1 MSLWRKEKIPV
12 ERVPVTPPDNGS
24 FAPNMPT
31 LVSIQTASARRVQ
44 INGRTILTAIHKL
57 PVSGSVQALPL
68 GLMGDEQADLSV
80 HGGLDKAVYAYPSE
94 HYPFWQAQRTTAGL
108 NDIDDALPFGSVGE
122 NLSLQGVL
130 ENDVWVGDMLKFKN
144 CELRVTQPRE
154 PCYKFNAAMGFS
166 GAVRAMAQ
174 HSYCGFYL
182 AVDESGPLMA
192 GESFELVAGPR
203 RLSIVESFRAKMF
216 KHMR

>member
-1 MSLWRKEKIPV
+1 
-12 ERVPVTPPDNGS
+12 
-24 FAPNMPT
+24 MPK
-31 LVSIQTASARRVQ
+31 LLSIQTACAQRIQ
-44 INGRTILTAIHKL
+44 INGRAILTAIHKL
-57 PVSGSVQALPL
+57 PVSGVVQALPL

-94 HYPFWQAQRTTAGL
+94 HYPFWQAQRSAAGL
-108 NDIDDALPFGSVGE
+108 TGIDDALPFGSVGE

-130 ENDVWVGDMLKFKN
+130 ETDVWVGDVLKFTS

-174 HSYCGFYL
+174 HTYCGFYL
-182 AVDESGPLMA
+182 AVDEPGPLTA
-192 GESFELVAGPR
+192 GEAFELVPGPR
-203 RLSIVESFRAKMF
+203 RLSIVESFQAKMF
-216 KHMR
+216 KHLR